1 MNQASATVPVT
12 ASRPVPAQAG
22 IGLRSPHHD
31 EFLRCRP
38 AVSWVEV
45 HSENFFADGGRQLQV
60 LDAVRRDYGV
70 SLHGVGLSLG
80 GTDPLDPEHLRRLRR
95 LVQRVDPA
103 LVSEHV
109 CWSSADGVFLNDLL
123 PLPYTEA
130 ALRHVAA
137 RVGAVQEYLGRP
149 ILVENVSS
157 YLEFEGAEM
166 TEWDFVGQ
174 LARRAG
180 CGILL
185 DVNNIYV
192 SAENHAFP
200 AQNYLRGI
208 PAELVGEVHLAG
220 HTAVDGILIDT
231 HSAPVTDAVWALY
244 REALRLLG
252 PKPTLIEWDADLP
265 SLERLVAEAATAD
278 QQARSVWRDA
288 EGGVHARVA

>member
-1 MNQASATVPVT
+1 MPPT

-22 IGLRSPHHD
+22 IGLRRLHHA
-31 EFLRCRP
+31 EFLARRP
-38 AVSWVEV
+38 NVPWVEV

-70 SLHGVGLSLG
+70 SLHGVGSSLG
-80 GTDPLDPEHLRRLRR
+80 GSDPLDPDHLRRLRR

-123 PLPYTEA
+123 PLPCTQA
-130 ALRHVAA
+130 ALQHVAG
-137 RVGAVQEYLGRP
+137 RVSAVQDFLGRQ

-157 YLEFEGAEM
+157 YLEFDGAEM
-166 TEWDFVGQ
+166 AEWDFLVQ

-192 SAENHAFP
+192 SAENHGFNAH
-200 AQNYLRGI
+200 NYLRGI
-208 PAELVGEVHLAG
+208 PPELVGEVHLAG

-231 HSAPVTDAVWALY
+231 HSAPVTDAVWTLY

-252 PKPTLIEWDADLP
+252 PVPTLIEWDADLP
-265 SLERLVAEAATAD
+265 SLDRLVAEATTAD
-278 QQARSVWRDA
+278 LQAGVAWRSAD
-288 EGGVHARVA
+288 GGAHARVA

>member
-1 MNQASATVPVT
+1 MQASATMPAT
-12 ASRPVPAQAG
+12 ASRPIPAQAG
-22 IGLRSPHHD
+22 IGLRSTHHD
-31 EFLRCRP
+31 EFLARRP
-38 AVSWVEV
+38 HLPWVEV

-80 GTDPLDPEHLRRLRR
+80 GSDPLDPEHLRRLRR
-95 LVQRVDPA
+95 LVQRVEPA

-109 CWSSADGVFLNDLL
+109 CWSSADGLFLNDLL
-123 PLPYTEA
+123 PMPYTEA
-130 ALRHVAA
+130 ALRHLAA
-137 RVGAVQEYLGRP
+137 RISAVQEFLGRQ

-157 YLEFEGAEM
+157 YLEFDGAEM
-166 TEWDFVGQ
+166 TEWDFLVQ

-192 SAENHAFP
+192 SAENHGFP
-200 AQNYLRGI
+200 AYNYLRGI

-231 HSAPVTDAVWALY
+231 HSAPVTDAVWTLY
-244 REALRLLG
+244 RDALGLLG
-252 PKPTLIEWDADLP
+252 PKPTLIEWDAELP
-265 SLERLVAEAATAD
+265 SLDRLVAEATRAD
-278 QQARSVWRDA
+278 EQASLTWRRA
-288 EGGVHARVA
+288 EGAHARVA